1 MLGEMKQ
8 MLMLAEEMTSSYVAA
23 VVITGLVVVFSALL
37 ILVALLYLMGA
48 IFHRKKKPADA
59 AKPASTAKP
68 SPAAGA
74 TIIKASDAAVVE
86 QNGLSEEIVAA
97 ISAAVAMI
105 SESSGKKL
113 LIKSISR
120 SGNSRSSWAQAGKID
135 NTRPF

>member
-68 SPAAGA
+68 SPSAGA
-74 TIIKASDAAVVE
+74 TIIKASDVAVVE

-120 SGNSRSSWAQAGKID
+120 SGNSRSSWSQAGKID

>member
-1 MLGEMKQ
+1 

-37 ILVALLYLMGA
+37 ILVGLLYLMGA
-48 IFHRKKKPADA
+48 IFHRKKKPVEAV
-59 AKPASTAKP
+59 KPASIAKP
-68 SPAAGA
+68 SPATNA
-74 TIIKASDAAVVE
+74 TIIKASDAAVAE

-97 ISAAVAMI
+97 ISAAIAMI

-120 SGNSRSSWAQAGKID
+120 SGNSRNSWSQAGKLD